1 MSEYR
6 EQALIEAPASAVW
19 DLVGDPSRYPEWWPR
34 VLEVDGERFEEGEEY
49 VQVTDDPGGKI
60 ETTFQID
67 RMESLREIRMHC
79 TLTGTYAHWRLT
91 EAQGETFVD
100 LSFGMDPIRR
110 RDRLFDVVTGK
121 RFFRK
126 WATESLSAL
135 KEKARQAVPS

>member
-6 EQALIEAPASAVW
+6 EEALIEAPVSAVW
-19 DLVGDPSRYPEWWPR
+19 DLVGDPTRYPEWWPR
-34 VLEVDGERFEEGEEY
+34 VLEVDGERFEEGAEY
-49 VQVTDDPGGKI
+49 VQVTDAGGKV
-60 ETTFQID
+60 ETTFEID

-100 LSFGMDPIRR
+100 LSLGMEPIRL
-110 RDRLFDVVTGK
+110 RDRVFNVVTGR

-126 WATESLSAL
+126 WATESLAAL
-135 KEKARQAVPS
+135 KEKARHAVPS